1 MHLMSG
7 EMVQSVCDS
16 AEAMEAYGRWSHLL
30 TEAQRSKLLS
40 ASLSRDGDSWCILSG
55 SDLTL
60 DRAGFGT
67 TIADAVQDYV
77 NVYVRARET
86 G

>member
-1 MHLMSG
+1 MHLVNG
-7 EMVQSVCDS
+7 ETAKSVCNS
-16 AEAMEAYGRWSHLL
+16 AEAMEAYGRWSPLL
-30 TEAQRSKLLS
+30 TDAQRTKLLA

-55 SDLTL
+55 SDLML

-67 TIADAVQDYV
+67 TIADAVQDYLS
-77 NVYVRARET
+77 VYVRVRET

>member
-1 MHLMSG
+1 MHLVNG
-7 EMVQSVCDS
+7 EMAQSVCDC

-30 TEAQRSKLLS
+30 TDAQRTKLLA

-55 SDLTL
+55 SDLTF
-60 DRAGFGT
+60 DRAGFGA

-77 NVYVRARET
+77 NVYVRAGET

>member
-1 MHLMSG
+1 MHLVNG
-7 EMVQSVCDS
+7 ETAQSVCNS
-16 AEAMEAYGRWSHLL
+16 AEAMAAFRRWSHLL
-30 TEAQRSKLLS
+30 TDAQRTKLLS

-55 SDLTL
+55 SDLTF
-60 DRAGFGT
+60 DRAGFGA

-77 NVYVRARET
+77 SVYLRAGET

>member
-1 MHLMSG
+1 MHGING
-7 EMVQSVCDS
+7 ETAQNVCNS
-16 AEAMEAYGRWSHLL
+16 AEAMEAYRRWSHLL
-30 TEAQRSKLLS
+30 TETQQAKLLA

-55 SDLTL
+55 SDWTL

-67 TIADAVQDYV
+67 TIADAVQDYLS
-77 NVYVRARET
+77 VYVRVRET

>member
-1 MHLMSG
+1 MHLVNG
-7 EMVQSVCDS
+7 ETAQSVCNS
-16 AEAMEAYGRWSHLL
+16 AEAMEAFRRWSHLL
-30 TEAQRSKLLS
+30 TDAQRTKLLS

-55 SDLTL
+55 SDLTF
-60 DRAGFGT
+60 DRAGFGA

-77 NVYVRARET
+77 SVYLRAGET